1 MMHVHKCELSII
13 STGTAVGNKHYTFV
27 LFFRRTEIDIQTKN
41 PSAIVACKNLFCSQ
55 WKVSFMELI
64 LAVCQFYHICIQY
77 SATSLRRASVYT
89 GSSLAHMYAP
99 FVSQKDPLESGL
111 RFLPVFYAATILI
124 NLFSV
129 FYDGPA
135 SESFWPCVLLSTCVL
150 LVHSMDP

>member
-1 MMHVHKCELSII
+1 MYI
-13 STGTAVGNKHYTFV
+13 SVNYLLLVRTGTAVGSKHYTFV
-27 LFFRRTEIDIQTKN
+27 LFFRRTEIDTQTKK
-41 PSAIVACKNLFCSQ
+41 PSAIVTCKNLFCSQ

-77 SATSLRRASVYT
+77 SATILRRASVYT
-89 GSSLAHMYAP
+89 GSSLAHMYAL

-135 SESFWPCVLLSTCVL
+135 SESFWPCLLLSTCVL
-150 LVHSMDP
+150 LAHSMDP